1 MQQRI
6 AAGRGKSYAMKVK
19 VREIMRQALVTI
31 RPDVPARAAAELMR
45 AREV

>member
-6 AAGRGKSYAMKVK
+6 AADRGKSYAMKVK

-45 AREV
+45 PAR